1 MSVTLSDDQAR
12 LAMKA
17 LDRARDAVEAD
28 LSRPGAGHT
37 AFERMAMEHRAE
49 RYEQLA
55 IDIWSELKGGQ
66 DGTGDAGAA
75 GA

>member
-12 LAMKA
+12 MAMKA
-17 LDRARDAVEAD
+17 LDRARDAVETD
-28 LSRPGAGHT
+28 LSRPDADHT